1 MIYKYGVPIFEESDI
16 EVAKE
21 VLIDKYIPKSI
32 SSFSKSMLG
41 NSYGKLIEKLY
52 GINIVLMA
60 NFYQTQK
67 FFYDKVKQ
75 SLMNHFFSNDL
86 TAKLIG
92 YNVSNIASK
101 ALVIEATN
109 NEDFVPVSIWNPNE
123 EWREEMF
130 ELQKDKRINFVNP
143 TNTLDHLS
151 LELDQKEMQTD
162 CVRLIAALFNDP
174 YVKIMPTETKLYIR
188 LLPYATPM
196 HLFNIMDAVYETF

>member
-21 VLIDKYIPKSI
+21 VLIDKYIPKNI

-162 CVRLIAALFNDP
+162 CVRLIAALFNDQ

>member
-1 MIYKYGVPIFEESDI
+1 MIYKYGTPIFEKEDI
-16 EVAKE
+16 ELAKE
-21 VLIDKYIPKSI
+21 VLLEKYIPKDA
-32 SSFSKSMLG
+32 SSFAKSMLG
-41 NSYGKLIEKLY
+41 GSYGKLIESLY
-52 GINIVLMA
+52 GVNIVLMA
-60 NFYQTQK
+60 NFYQTQT

-92 YNVSNIASK
+92 YSVSNIASK

-109 NEDFVPVSIWNPNE
+109 NEDFVPVSIWNPKREWNE
-123 EWREEMF
+123 GMF

-143 TNTLDHLS
+143 TNTLNHVS
-151 LELDQKEMQTD
+151 LELDQKEMQVD

-196 HLFNIMDAVYETF
+196 HLLNIMDAIYETF